1 MQAVSF
7 FSPAQ
12 ISGYVAL
19 VFGVAAFL
27 QKRDQRLKALNA
39 AESVAYVAHFLLL
52 GNLPASGSAL
62 VATFRNLTSL
72 KFRSSWLIAVFM
84 TLTIAVG
91 VAFTKNTT
99 GWFPVV
105 ASSLATVAIFRLN
118 GIAMRMT
125 LLVCTILWLANNILS
140 GSIGGTVLEAI
151 IAVANTTTIWR
162 LVAEHVRTPH
172 EGHMGTPPPQALPVR
187 T

>member
-12 ISGYVAL
+12 IFGYVAL

-62 VATFRNLTSL
+62 VATLRNLTSL

-105 ASSLATVAIFRLN
+105 ASSLATVAIFRLS

-151 IAVANTTTIWR
+151 IAVANTTTICR
-162 LVAEHVRTPH
+162 LVAEHVRTHH
-172 EGHMGTPPPQALPVR
+172 ESHMGSPPPQALPVR